1 MAEPEG
7 FAILDCPHLSPRQNM
22 GKLSE
27 KVAIVTGASRGIG
40 RGIAAA
46 LAREGATLVLNSR
59 GADRLEALAAELRA
73 ADSQVEALAGDV
85 SQEDVVERLFARSL
99 ESFGRVDLLVNNAGA
114 FDGGPL
120 DAFDI
125 AAWDSVLATNLRAP
139 FLCTRAAL
147 AIMKRQRSGRII
159 NIGSISAS
167 RVRPHSAAYSA
178 SKHGLWGLTQVAAL
192 EGREYGVTVC
202 CLNPGNIAV
211 ERRQESTAIEDREPM
226 ISVADIAE
234 VALLMATLPPNVEML
249 EATVLPHEQKYVGR
263 G

>member
-1 MAEPEG
+1 MA
-7 FAILDCPHLSPRQNM
+7 
-22 GKLSE
+22 KLTG

-46 LAREGATLVLNSR
+46 LAREGATLMLNSR
-59 GADRLEALAAELRA
+59 DPERLEPVAAELRSA
-73 ADSQVEALAGDV
+73 GTPVEVLAGDV
-85 SQEDVVERLFARSL
+85 AQEQVVEQLFARTL
-99 ESFGRVDLLVNNAGA
+99 ERFDHVDLLVNNAGA
-114 FDGGPL
+114 FDCGPL
-120 DAFDI
+120 DTFDS
-125 AAWDSVLATNLRAP
+125 ATWDRVIATNLRAP

-147 AIMKRQRSGRII
+147 SIMKRQRSGRII

-167 RVRPHSAAYSA
+167 RVRPLSAAYSA

-211 ERRQESTAIEDREPM
+211 ERRQASSAVEDTEPM
-226 ISVADIAE
+226 IAVADIAE

>member
-1 MAEPEG
+1 
-7 FAILDCPHLSPRQNM
+7 M
-22 GKLSE
+22 GKLTG

-40 RGIAAA
+40 RGIALA
-46 LAREGATLVLNSR
+46 LAKEGATLVLNSR
-59 GADRLEALAAELRA
+59 SSEKLDPVVRELR
-73 ADSQVEALAGDV
+73 SSGITVESIAGDV
-85 SQEDVVERLFARSL
+85 ATEAVVEQLFARTL
-99 ESFGRVDLLVNNAGA
+99 DRFGHVDLLVNNAGA

-120 DAFDI
+120 DAFPID
-125 AAWDSVLATNLRAP
+125 AWDRVINTNLRAP

-147 AIMKRQRSGRII
+147 AIMKRQGSGRII
-159 NIGSISAS
+159 NIGSISSS
-167 RVRPHSAAYSA
+167 RVRLDSAAYSA

-211 ERRQESTAIEDREPM
+211 ERRQASTAVEDEEPM
-226 ISVADIAE
+226 IAVADIAE

-249 EATVLPHEQKYVGR
+249 EAVVLPHQQKYVGR